1 LKENSI
7 NIVWFKRDLRLRDHA
22 PLQAALQDGLPI
34 LLVYIFD
41 PTIWVDPNYSERHLR
56 FVKESLLDLN
66 EQLINL
72 CPGEN
77 PPQISIFQGKTVDI
91 FAQIHEI
98 KNISKIFSHEE
109 TGLKITYDCD
119 KSVAKF
125 CKDNFIEWTEYQC
138 NGVKRAIKD
147 RENWVK
153 DWYSFMSHPI
163 ENLPLENLEKLVIKN
178 DFLENKLETEKLV
191 IPSKTKDN
199 LALFQKGGEVL
210 AFRYMKSFFGE
221 RAIDYFRYIS
231 KPLQSRK
238 TCSRLSPYIAWGN
251 LSVRQVYQGSL
262 ETIKNK
268 PSFKRGLINF
278 NSRLRW
284 HCHFIQKFESE
295 DSMEFENVNRGYD
308 SMPNDDNYSNYVAWK
323 EGKTGYPMVDACMRC
338 LTQTGY
344 MNFRMRAMLVSF
356 LTHQLQQHWKDG
368 GVYLA
373 QLFLDFEPGIH
384 YSQFQ
389 MQAGVT
395 GVNTV
400 RIYNPVKQSQ
410 EHDPQG
416 LFIKQWIPELRDCPE
431 TFIHEPWKMTLMEQE
446 LYNFRL
452 GGLGYPYPI
461 INLEESTKS
470 AKDRIWGHRKKAE
483 VKEGKEKILKRL
495 VIPRKDVS
503 PRTETTRKKKVKE

>member
-1 LKENSI
+1 MKGNSI
-7 NIVWFKRDLRLRDHA
+7 NIVWFKRDLRLRDHE
-22 PLQAALQDGLPI
+22 PLQAALADGLPI
-34 LLVYIFD
+34 LLLYIFD
-41 PTIWVDPNYSERHLR
+41 PIIWADPNYSERHLR

-72 CPGEN
+72 CTVDN

-91 FAQIHEI
+91 FTQINAI

-109 TGLKITYDCD
+109 TGLKVTYDCD
-119 KSVAKF
+119 KSIAKF
-125 CKDNFIEWTEYQC
+125 SKENNIQWIEFQC
-138 NGVKRAIKD
+138 NGVKRAIND

-153 DWYSFMSHPI
+153 DWYAFMTKPI
-163 ENLPLENLEKLVIKN
+163 ENLSLENLEKLVINN
-178 DFLENKLETEKLV
+178 DFLENELHTETLFDIAEKN
-191 IPSKTKDN
+191 DN

-210 AFRYMKSFFGE
+210 AFRYLKSFFDE

-251 LSVRQVYQGSL
+251 LSIRQVYQISL

-268 PSFKRGLINF
+268 PSFKRSLINF

-308 SMPNDDNYSNYVAWK
+308 SMPNDDNHSNFVAWK

-338 LTQTGY
+338 VQQTGY

-356 LTHQLQQHWKDG
+356 LTHQLMQHWKEG
-368 GVYLA
+368 ANYLA
-373 QLFLDFEPGIH
+373 KLFLDFEPGIH

-416 LFIKQWIPELRDCPE
+416 IFIKQWVPELRDCPE
-431 TFIHEPWKMTLMEQE
+431 MFIHEPWKMTLMEQE

-461 INLEESTKS
+461 INLEENTKL
-470 AKDRIWGHRKKAE
+470 AKERIWGHRKKAE
-483 VKEGKEKILKRL
+483 VKEGKANILKRL
-495 VIPRKDVS
+495 VIPRKDVTA
-503 PRTETTRKKKVKE
+503 RVK

>member
-1 LKENSI
+1 MRKNSI

-22 PLQAALQDGLPI
+22 PLQAALADNLPI
-34 LLVYIFD
+34 LLLYIFD
-41 PTIWVDPNYSERHLR
+41 PIIWADSNYSERHLR

-72 CPGEN
+72 CLGKN
-77 PPQISIFQGKTVDI
+77 PPQICIFQGKTVDI
-91 FAQIHEI
+91 FTQIHGV
-98 KNISKIFSHEE
+98 KRISKIFSHQE
-109 TGLKITYDCD
+109 TGLKVTYDCD
-119 KSVAKF
+119 KSVA
-125 CKDNFIEWTEYQC
+125 NFTRENDIQWFEYQC
-138 NGVKRAIKD
+138 NGVKRAIQD

-153 DWYSFMSHPI
+153 DWYAFMTTPI
-163 ENLPLENLEKLVIKN
+163 KGLSLENLEKLVISN
-178 DFLENKLETEKLV
+178 DFLENELHTETLFNIAEK
-191 IPSKTKDN
+191 TDN

-210 AFRYMKSFFGE
+210 AFRYLKSFFDE
-221 RAIDYFRYIS
+221 RSVDYFRYIS

-238 TCSRLSPYIAWGN
+238 TCSRLSPYLAWGN
-251 LSVRQVYQGSL
+251 LSIRQVYQISL

-308 SMPNDDNYSNYVAWK
+308 SMKNDDNYSNFVAWK

-338 LTQTGY
+338 LQKTGY

-356 LTHQLQQHWKDG
+356 LTHQLMQHWKQG
-368 GVYLA
+368 AIHLA
-373 QLFLDFEPGIH
+373 KLFLDFEPGIH

-389 MQAGVT
+389 MQAGIT

-416 LFIKQWIPELRDCPE
+416 IFIKQWIPELRDCPE
-431 TFIHEPWKMTLMEQE
+431 MFIHEPWKMTLMEQE

-461 INLEESTKS
+461 INLEENTKL
-470 AKDRIWGHRKKAE
+470 AKERIWGHRKKAE
-483 VKEGKEKILKRL
+483 VKEGKAKILKKL
-495 VIPRKDVS
+495 VIPRKEVLG
-503 PRTETTRKKKVKE
+503 

>member
-1 LKENSI
+1 MKENLI
-7 NIVWFKRDLRLRDHA
+7 NIVWFKRDLRLRDHE
-22 PLQAALQDGLPI
+22 PLQAALADGLPV
-34 LLVYIFD
+34 LLLYIFD
-41 PTIWVDPNYSERHLR
+41 PIIWADPNYSERHLR

-66 EQLINL
+66 EQLRNFCI
-72 CPGEN
+72 GDN
-77 PPQISIFQGKTVDI
+77 PPQISIFQGKIVDI
-91 FAQIHEI
+91 FTQINVI

-109 TGLKITYDCD
+109 IGLKVTYDCD
-119 KSVAKF
+119 KSITKF
-125 CKDNFIEWTEYQC
+125 SKENNIQWIEYQC

-147 RENWVK
+147 RESWVK
-153 DWYSFMSHPI
+153 DWYAFMTKPI
-163 ENLPLENLEKLVIKN
+163 GSLPIENLEKLVIN
-178 DFLENKLETEKLV
+178 NNFLENELHTEILFNISEKND
-191 IPSKTKDN
+191 K

-210 AFRYMKSFFGE
+210 AFRYLKSFFDE

-238 TCSRLSPYIAWGN
+238 SCSRLSPYIAWGN
-251 LSVRQVYQGSL
+251 LSIRQVYQSSL

-268 PSFKRGLINF
+268 PNFKRGLINF

-308 SMPNDDNYSNYVAWK
+308 SMQNDDNHSNFVAWK

-338 LTQTGY
+338 VQQTGY

-356 LTHQLQQHWKDG
+356 LTHQLMQHWKEG
-368 GVYLA
+368 ANYLA
-373 QLFLDFEPGIH
+373 KLFLDFEPGIH

-416 LFIKQWIPELRDCPE
+416 IFIKQWVPELKDCPE
-431 TFIHEPWKMTLMEQE
+431 IFIHEPWKMTLMEQE

-461 INLEESTKS
+461 INLEENTKL
-470 AKDRIWGHRKKAE
+470 AKERIWGHRKKAE
-483 VKEGKEKILKRL
+483 VKEGKANILKRL
-495 VIPRKDVS
+495 VIPRKDVTA
-503 PRTETTRKKKVKE
+503 RVK